1 MIVKISMEGK
11 NPLSKKLKNKDN
23 KAELLLIK
31 KFNSRLF
38 TYFKSRIKG
47 EICYEDLVQ
56 EVFTSFFE
64 AVQKDKIR
72 EDNFIAPFIFGI
84 AKRVVYNFFYK
95 KKRGENIKKKAEE
108 EHISFYN
115 FEEENKIEN
124 RKMVEI
130 INKYIDT
137 LKEIDKIIL
146 KNFYLLEKTLGEISI
161 ITRKTKHYVSV
172 RKERAL
178 KKIKNEIYKC
188 EDVYKL

>member
-1 MIVKISMEGK
+1 MEGSDS
-11 NPLSKKLKNKDN
+11 LSKKLKNKDS
-23 KAELLLIK
+23 KTELFLIK

-56 EVFTSFFE
+56 EVFASFFE
-64 AVQKDKIR
+64 AVQRDKIR

-84 AKRVVYNFFYK
+84 AKRVIYNFFYK
-95 KKRGENIKKKAEE
+95 KKRRENIKKKAEE

-124 RKMVEI
+124 RKMIELL
-130 INKYIDT
+130 NKYIDN

-146 KNFYLLEKTLGEISI
+146 KNFYLLEKTLAEISI
-161 ITRKTKHYVSV
+161 ITKKTKHYISV

>member
-1 MIVKISMEGK
+1 MEGS
-11 NPLSKKLKNKDN
+11 NTLSEKLKKKDR
-23 KAELLLIK
+23 KVELFLIK
-31 KFNSRLF
+31 KYNSRLF

-47 EICYEDLVQ
+47 EISYEDLVQ

-64 AVQKDKIR
+64 AIQKDKIR
-72 EDNFIAPFIFGI
+72 EDNYIAPFIFGI

-115 FEEENKIEN
+115 FEEEDKIEN
-124 RKMVEI
+124 RKMIEI
-130 INKYIDT
+130 INKYLDN
-137 LKEIDKIIL
+137 LKEMDKIIL

-161 ITRKTKHYVSV
+161 LTKKSKHYVSV

-178 KKIKNEIYKC
+178 KKIKNEIFKREDIYK
-188 EDVYKL
+188 